1 MSNGVVEVS
10 PRSTAV
16 LVLAARSAEDDV
28 AAVTDLVNH
37 CLPQISDYVGRRGA
51 AQPEALANL
60 ILAEFVRALPRL
72 TFTSSQQFWSYLY
85 HLSRSRLSDER
96 RKALRDLSAHQLD
109 ETNPNCRRESGF
121 EDRIVDQAWLT
132 ELLSSL
138 TAEQREVVK
147 LRFQDDLTLEETARR
162 TGRSLSAV
170 KGLQRRALAAL
181 AATASFAA
189 AVIVGLLIIRAL
201 GNDIQSVRS
210 VEPADF
216 STPFDPDRSAS
227 RRSGSFVDE
236 PTPPPTRQSFTTN
249 ESVPV
254 PLAADD
260 RAPVQATGDATSQTS
275 AVNTTQL
282 VTTPTDAESSTT
294 QTGLVPAP
302 LGTSTTQPGTSTTQP
317 GMSII
322 QFGTSATQPGTSTT
336 QPGTSTIQFGT
347 STTQPGTS
355 TTTVV
360 RPSASPADGNDG
372 LRGLDSSESADLE
385 TFYASYTNQEPV
397 AADLEGFLLAALVAP
412 GRDFRGAN
420 LQDSN
425 LRRANLKGATLDGA
439 NLDVADLAG
448 ANLEGASL
456 DSADLWNANLISINL
471 LNASL
476 RGAFL
481 NGAQLSGANL
491 NNADLTEA
499 TLGHTKMGTADLRGA
514 NLTGADLTNA
524 DLRAVSNLALADL
537 SGVTWDV
544 AYPPLW
550 PAGYIPPVNA
560 GY

>member
-109 ETNPNCRRESGF
+109 ETNPNSGREIGF
-121 EDRIVDQAWLT
+121 EDRIVDQAWIT

-138 TAEQREVVK
+138 TIEQREVVK

-260 RAPVQATGDATSQTS
+260 RAPVQATGDTTSQTS

-282 VTTPTDAESSTT
+282 VTTPTDAESPTT

-302 LGTSTTQPGTSTTQP
+302 LGMSTTQPATSTTQPATSTTQP
-317 GMSII
+317 A
-322 QFGTSATQPGTSTT
+322 TSRPTM
-336 QPGTSTIQFGT
+336 
-347 STTQPGTS
+347 
-355 TTTVV
+355 V
-360 RPSASPADGNDG
+360 RPSTSPAEGDTG
-372 LRGLDSSESADLE
+372 LRGFDPSESADLE
-385 TFYASYTNQEPV
+385 TFYASYATREPI
-397 AADLEGFLLAALVAP
+397 AADLGSFLLATLVAP
-412 GRDFRGAN
+412 GRDFSGAN

-425 LRRANLKGATLDGA
+425 LRRANVRGATLDGA
-439 NLDVADLAG
+439 NLTR
-448 ANLEGASL
+448 ANMEGASL
-456 DSADLWNANLISINL
+456 ESATLISTNL

-476 RGAFL
+476 SGAFL

-499 TLGHTKMGTADLRGA
+499 TLGHTKMGAADLRGA

-537 SGVTWDV
+537 SAVTWDV

-560 GY
+560 GS